1 MGCRSMCGPR
11 FSPGRGFG
19 RKSRRGPRDLAW
31 VFPATTVGMPEGR
44 RARKLAPEAAI
55 PRRCECS
62 GLWGQPHRLRPALPP
77 VRRPTAGGGCPTVA
91 RAIGLQCGA
100 QGSVQRCVGRVG
112 CSAKL
117 AKPNFGRWQGSH
129 PLEASFGVWLQK
141 KNLTFSLS
149 HS

>member
-1 MGCRSMCGPR
+1 MCGPR

-62 GLWGQPHRLRPALPP
+62 GLWGQPHRLRPALSAHTPP
-77 VRRPTAGGGCPTVA
+77 KTAGGYLGGLRSA
-91 RAIGLQCGA
+91 GRLILALLGFFSIGQ
-100 QGSVQRCVGRVG
+100 
-112 CSAKL
+112 
-117 AKPNFGRWQGSH
+117 
-129 PLEASFGVWLQK
+129 LECADS
-141 KNLTFSLS
+141 
-149 HS
+149 